1 MNKRGK
7 QLETSNVSI
16 KELTNKYERVALV
29 LQGGGALGSYQAGVY
44 EGLAEQEIEPHWI
57 AGISIGALNTAIIA
71 GNLPENRVQALKD
84 FWNTICKTNNSWLS
98 LGLYNNWV
106 QYLSDNARTVLSGFE
121 ASRAIIEGQNGFF
134 KPRYLLPVPF
144 LQVQTPDEISYYKTE
159 YLKETLLKYAD
170 FDLINNGKTR
180 VSVGAVNIKTGN
192 FVYFDNKKIKL
203 RPEHFMASGA
213 LPPSFPAV
221 KIGEDYYWDGGIVS
235 NTPVLEVLKEN
246 KHKDTLVYQVD
257 LWNSEGAIPETFDNI
272 KERIKD
278 IQFSSRTGLVKET
291 IDKHKEQALMIKELL
306 KLIPEE
312 LQKNHPLIQKAKQMT
327 KVGKLDIKHFIY
339 KDKEYEGSSKD
350 YEFSEITMSEHW
362 EAGLS
367 ESRALFTQKVSDK
380 IKDIRTE
387 HKPETTNK
395 PQLIN

>member
-1 MNKRGK
+1 MGK
-7 QLETSNVSI
+7 SKKTYDDI
-16 KELTNKYERVALV
+16 ALV

-44 EGLAEQEIEPHWI
+44 EGLAEQGIEPTWI

-71 GNLPENRVQALKD
+71 GNPPEKRVQALKD
-84 FWNTICKTNNSWLS
+84 FWNTICSTQMPGYVGDLFTMFIQSLDQNSRKMIND
-98 LGLYNNWV
+98 YEAN
-106 QYLSDNARTVLSGFE
+106 RTILK
-121 ASRAIIEGQNGFF
+121 GQKGFF
-134 KPRYLLPVPF
+134 APKFMSMMPF
-144 LQVQTPDEISYYKTE
+144 QQFEKDTPDKVSYYDTSD
-159 YLKETLLKYAD
+159 LKKTLLKYAD

-180 VSVGAVNIKTGN
+180 VSLGAVNVRTGE
-192 FVYFDNKKIKL
+192 FVYFDNTKETL
-203 RPEHFMASGA
+203 LPEHFMASGA

-380 IKDIRTE
+380 IKDIRNE

-395 PQLIN
+395 PQLVN